1 RRMQALLGLMVRTTI
16 VLCPLILILWV
27 QIRTGIT
34 WGHRAAVLVDLTLL
48 WIFWPRIHMPV
59 QRGESA
65 TRAIWQWTKGLISH
79 SRKAYRTAQ
88 HIRRWMERIPFLMKW
103 MERMETIASLP
114 GFGMALVGHLSYSFG
129 PNIPL
134 GRIKPCSV
142 RVRIDP
148 ILPKELLRLPTCHRQ
163 RSSLTGAPTSGKP
176 VRVARTRL
184 IEINSS

>member
-1 RRMQALLGLMVRTTI
+1 MAAPAKGIACRLPVGRTLSETFAVIANRKHTFAVRND
-16 VLCPLILILWV
+16 
-27 QIRTGIT
+27 
-34 WGHRAAVLVDLTLL
+34 AK
-48 WIFWPRIHMPV
+48 F
-59 QRGESA
+59 
-65 TRAIWQWTKGLISH
+65 
-79 SRKAYRTAQ
+79 
-88 HIRRWMERIPFLMKW
+88 
-103 MERMETIASLP
+103 ETIASLP

-176 VRVARTRL
+176 VRVARTR
-184 IEINSS
+184 